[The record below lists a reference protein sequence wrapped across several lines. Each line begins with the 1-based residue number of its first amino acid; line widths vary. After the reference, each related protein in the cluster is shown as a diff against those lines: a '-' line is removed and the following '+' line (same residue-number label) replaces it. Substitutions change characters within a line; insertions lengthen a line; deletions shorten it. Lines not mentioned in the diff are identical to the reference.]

1 MLDKSEIITFFKRI
15 YPEDSV
21 NVLRIDPI
29 DEMHYILIADFSY
42 RNYYFVIENKAY
54 RSISPSFD
62 TLEDARRS
70 IV

>member
-15 YPEDSV
+15 YPEDTISEIK
-21 NVLRIDPI
+21 IDPV
-29 DEMHYILIADFSY
+29 DEIHYILTADFSD
-42 RNYYFVIENKAY
+42 RNYYFVVEDKAY

-70 IV
+70 I